1 MRQPVG
7 VHVAFGPVP
16 SASARAWIDDA
27 RVVLERIR
35 TAGDALPVVL
45 PPEIEAAFVGY
56 LDQWE
61 ARAAADETFEWADDV
76 DVEEARHLAVYFFS
90 LVSIDD
96 ETWAA
101 YDLPF
106 TSEAAKPFVEALT
119 TAVTDALAEA
129 DSEVGRSIKA
139 SFPGAAV
146 EISRP
151 WRAEPGR
158 KFRVVI
164 VDDTEDVRLLLTMTV
179 NIDGRFEVAGTAAD
193 GRAGIDLCREV
204 QPDGVLLDVMMPVL
218 DGLEAL
224 PELRSACPDARIVML
239 SANDHPEIVAKAKHL
254 GADAFITKGASLELA
269 LEALLDA

>member
-7 VHVAFGPVP
+7 VRVEFGPVP

-27 RVVLERIR
+27 RLVLERVR
-35 TAGDALPVVL
+35 AAGDTLPVVL
-45 PPEIEAAFVGY
+45 PPDVEAAFVGY
-56 LDQWE
+56 LDAWE
-61 ARAAADETFEWADDV
+61 ARAAEHELFAWSDDV

-101 YDLPF
+101 HDLPF
-106 TSEAAKPFVEALT
+106 TAEAAKPFIEALT
-119 TAVTDALAEA
+119 TAVTEALAEA
-129 DSEVGRSIKA
+129 DREVGASIKA

-146 EISRP
+146 EITRP
-151 WRAEPGR
+151 WRSDPGR

-179 NIDGRFEVAGTAAD
+179 NVDGRFEMVGTAAN
-193 GRAGIDLCREV
+193 GRDGIDLCRAV

-224 PELRSACPDARIVML
+224 PELRSTCPNARIVML
-239 SANDHPEIVAKAKHL
+239 SANDHPEIVAKAKSR
-254 GADAFITKGASLELA
+254 GADAFVTKGGALELA

>member
-1 MRQPVG
+1 ME
-7 VHVAFGPVP
+7 VHVEFGPVP
-16 SASARAWIDDA
+16 SASAQAWIDDA
-27 RVVLERIR
+27 RTVLERVR
-35 TAGDALPVVL
+35 AAGDALPVVL
-45 PPEIEAAFVGY
+45 PPDIEAAFVGY
-56 LDQWE
+56 LDRWE
-61 ARAAADETFEWADDV
+61 EHAATADSFVWSDDV

-96 ETWAA
+96 ETWRA

-106 TSEAAKPFVEALT
+106 TSELAKPFIEALT

-129 DSEVGRSIKA
+129 DKEVGASIKA

-151 WRAEPGR
+151 WRADVGR

-164 VDDTEDVRLLLTMTV
+164 VDDTEDVRLLLTMTM
-179 NIDGRFEVAGTAAD
+179 NIDGRFELVGTAAN

-224 PELRSACPDARIVML
+224 PELRSTCPAARIVML
-239 SANDHPEIVAKAKHL
+239 SANDHPDVVAKAKGR
-254 GADAFITKGASLELA
+254 GADAFVTKGGALDLA
-269 LEALLDA
+269 LEALLAG